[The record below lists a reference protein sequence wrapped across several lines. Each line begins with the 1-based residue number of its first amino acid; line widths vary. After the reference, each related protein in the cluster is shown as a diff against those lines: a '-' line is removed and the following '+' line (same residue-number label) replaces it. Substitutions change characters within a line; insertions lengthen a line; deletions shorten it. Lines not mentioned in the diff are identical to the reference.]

1 MDELA
6 FLLTYK
12 GLVVLGSLAAL
23 MLAERAFP
31 VAKALGG
38 IRRVGRNLSLA
49 GLNAVLSW
57 AVVVPL
63 SAFAASHALGW
74 RPEWWAAGRAF
85 CSISCI
91 LDCWIYWWHRA
102 NHELPFLWRF
112 HEVHH
117 LDEFLDASSAL
128 RFHFGEVLLSS
139 LVRAGVIIL
148 LGVPLLS
155 VVVFE
160 TLLALSA
167 MFHHSNLRL
176 PHRLERA
183 LSFLIVTPSI
193 HWVHHHAI
201 RRDTD
206 SNYSAL
212 LSVWDRLFGS
222 RSATRPHAGHADR
235 HRRPARARRSAASS
249 SGPSRS
255 ASGWHRRMQS
265 PDTAG
270 NVQDR
275 CLCQDG
281 TGRGNLGALGLGES
295 RNGTGTGRTGRR
307 PA

>member
-1 MDELA
+1 MDQLA
-6 FLLTYK
+6 FLFAYK
-12 GLVVLGSLAAL
+12 GLVVLGALGLLLAAER
-23 MLAERAFP
+23 LAP
-31 VAKALGG
+31 VARVVGG
-38 IRRVGRNLSLA
+38 IRRVARNLSLA
-49 GLNAVLSW
+49 GVNAVLSW

-63 SAFAASHALGW
+63 SALAASYALDW
-74 RPEWWAAGRAF
+74 RPEWWSGWQGLL
-85 CSISCI
+85 IDLLL

-102 NHELPFLWRF
+102 NHEWPFLWRF

-139 LVRAGVIIL
+139 LVRAGVILL

-176 PHRLERA
+176 PPRLERA
-183 LSFLIVTPSI
+183 LSFVIVTPSI

-212 LSVWDRLFGS
+212 LSVWDRLFRS
-222 RSATRPHAGHADR
+222 RSATVRTPDMAIGTEGLKDRPVGGLLA
-235 HRRPARARRSAASS
+235 RPF
-249 SGPSRS
+249 
-255 ASGWHRRMQS
+255 
-265 PDTAG
+265 
-270 NVQDR
+270 
-275 CLCQDG
+275 
-281 TGRGNLGALGLGES
+281 E
-295 RNGTGTGRTGRR
+295 
-307 PA
+307 

>member
-1 MDELA
+1 MDQLA
-6 FLLTYK
+6 TLLTYK
-12 GLVVLGSLAAL
+12 GLVVLGVLVFL
-23 MLAERAFP
+23 LGAERIAP
-31 VAKALGG
+31 VARAVGG
-38 IRRVGRNLSLA
+38 LRRVARNLSLA

-57 AVVVPL
+57 AVVVPV
-63 SAFAASHALGW
+63 SALAASYALDW
-74 RPEWWAAGRAF
+74 RPLWWSGWQGLLLDLL
-85 CSISCI
+85 I

-102 NHELPFLWRF
+102 NHEWPVLWRF

-139 LVRAGVIIL
+139 LVRAGVILL

-176 PHRLERA
+176 PPRLERA

-193 HWVHHHAI
+193 HWVHHHAL

-212 LSVWDRLFGS
+212 LSVWDRLFRS
-222 RSATRPHAGHADR
+222 RSATVRTPDMPIGTEGRHERPIGGLLV
-235 HRRPARARRSAASS
+235 RPFE
-249 SGPSRS
+249 GP
-255 ASGWHRRMQS
+255 
-265 PDTAG
+265 
-270 NVQDR
+270 
-275 CLCQDG
+275 
-281 TGRGNLGALGLGES
+281 
-295 RNGTGTGRTGRR
+295 
-307 PA
+307 

>member
-1 MDELA
+1 MDQLA

-12 GLVVLGSLAAL
+12 GAVVLGTLAVL
-23 MLAERAFP
+23 LVAEWLFP
-31 VAKALGG
+31 MARVVGG
-38 IRRVGRNLSLA
+38 VRRVARNLSLA
-49 GLNAVLSW
+49 GVNAVLSW

-63 SAFAASHALGW
+63 AAFTASHALGW
-74 RPEWWAAGRAF
+74 RPEWWSGWQGLMLDLL
-85 CSISCI
+85 I

-102 NHELPFLWRF
+102 NHEWPFLWRF

-139 LVRAGVIIL
+139 LVRAGVILL

-176 PHRLERA
+176 PPRFERA
-183 LSFLIVTPSI
+183 LSRVIVTPSI

-212 LSVWDRLFGS
+212 LSVWDRLFRS
-222 RSATRPHAGHADR
+222 RSATKRTPDMPIGTEGRKERPLGGLLV
-235 HRRPARARRSAASS
+235 RPLEKR
-249 SGPSRS
+249 
-255 ASGWHRRMQS
+255 
-265 PDTAG
+265 
-270 NVQDR
+270 
-275 CLCQDG
+275 
-281 TGRGNLGALGLGES
+281 
-295 RNGTGTGRTGRR
+295 
-307 PA
+307 

>member
-1 MDELA
+1 MEGLG

-12 GLVVLGSLAAL
+12 GAIVLGTLAL
-23 MLAERAFP
+23 LLVGERLFP
-31 VAKALGG
+31 VATVIGG
-38 IRRVGRNLSLA
+38 VKRVARNLSLA
-49 GLNAVLSW
+49 GLNAILSW

-63 SAFAASHALGW
+63 SAFAASYALDW
-74 RPEWWAAGRAF
+74 RPEWWSGWPGLLLDLL
-85 CSISCI
+85 I

-102 NHELPFLWRF
+102 NHEWHVLWRF

-139 LVRAGVIIL
+139 LVRAGVILL
-148 LGVPLLS
+148 LGVPLIS

-176 PHRLERA
+176 PPRLEKA
-183 LSFLIVTPSI
+183 LSYLIVTPSI

-212 LSVWDRLFGS
+212 LSVWDRLFRS
-222 RSATRPHAGHADR
+222 RSSTVRTPE
-235 HRRPARARRSAASS
+235 
-249 SGPSRS
+249 
-255 ASGWHRRMQS
+255 MKI
-265 PDTAG
+265 
-270 NVQDR
+270 
-275 CLCQDG
+275 G
-281 TGRGNLGALGLGES
+281 TE
-295 RNGTGTGRTGRR
+295 GRR
-307 PA
+307 ERSLPGLIARPFEGP

>member
-1 MDELA
+1 MDQLA

-12 GLVVLGSLAAL
+12 GAIVLGTLALLLVLERL
-23 MLAERAFP
+23 MP
-31 VAKALGG
+31 VAQVVGG
-38 IRRVGRNLSLA
+38 VRRVAKNLSLA
-49 GLNAVLSW
+49 GLNAILSW

-63 SAFAASHALGW
+63 SALAASHALDW
-74 RPEWWAAGRAF
+74 RPAWWSGGF
-85 CSISCI
+85 GLLLDLLM

-102 NHELPFLWRF
+102 NHEWRILWRF

-139 LVRAGVIIL
+139 LVRAGVILL
-148 LGVPLLS
+148 LGVPLVS

-167 MFHHSNLRL
+167 MFHHSNVRL
-176 PHRLERA
+176 PARLERW
-183 LSFLIVTPSI
+183 LSWLIVTPSI

-222 RSATRPHAGHADR
+222 RSKTIRT
-235 HRRPARARRSAASS
+235 PAM
-249 SGPSRS
+249 PI
-255 ASGWHRRMQS
+255 
-265 PDTAG
+265 
-270 NVQDR
+270 
-275 CLCQDG
+275 G
-281 TGRGNLGALGLGES
+281 TE
-295 RNGTGTGRTGRR
+295 GRR
-307 PA
+307 DRGLPGLLARPFERPPP

>member
-1 MDELA
+1 MENLA

-12 GLVVLGSLAAL
+12 GAVVLGALAL
-23 MLAERAFP
+23 LLVAERLLP
-31 VAKALGG
+31 VAKAIGG
-38 IRRVGRNLSLA
+38 VKRVAKNISLA

-63 SAFAASHALGW
+63 SALAASYALDW
-74 RPEWWAAGRAF
+74 RPDWWSGWQGLLLDLL
-85 CSISCI
+85 I

-102 NHELPFLWRF
+102 NHEWPFLWRF

-139 LVRAGVIIL
+139 LVRAGVILL

-176 PHRLERA
+176 PPRLERG
-183 LSFLIVTPSI
+183 LSYLIVTPSI

-206 SNYSAL
+206 SNYAAL
-212 LSVWDRLFGS
+212 LSVWDPLFRS
-222 RSATRPHAGHADR
+222 RSATLRTPDMPIGTEGRKDRPLGGLLK
-235 HRRPARARRSAASS
+235 RPLEKA
-249 SGPSRS
+249 
-255 ASGWHRRMQS
+255 
-265 PDTAG
+265 
-270 NVQDR
+270 
-275 CLCQDG
+275 
-281 TGRGNLGALGLGES
+281 
-295 RNGTGTGRTGRR
+295 
-307 PA
+307 